1 MRKNIILIC
10 FVVTILFKKLLISHI
25 FLTAAT
31 TTVMAKS
38 IYDYDLIDNGGNGV
52 NNEITSFPSHDYQDV
67 DYETNANNNLR
78 LNEAVKRDP
87 EKYEL
92 VYANDNRKRN
102 ILSALRAKIRRSDL
116 TEVEEKHKFA
126 PVLSVGKLRI

>member
-1 MRKNIILIC
+1 
-10 FVVTILFKKLLISHI
+10 
-25 FLTAAT
+25 
-31 TTVMAKS
+31 MAKS

-52 NNEITSFPSHDYQDV
+52 NNEITFPSHDYQDV
-67 DYETNANNNLR
+67 DYETNANNNNNLR
-78 LNEAVKRDP
+78 LNEADKRDP

-116 TEVEEKHKFA
+116 TDVEEKHKFA
-126 PVLSVGKLRI
+126 PVLSVGKLQI

>member
-1 MRKNIILIC
+1 
-10 FVVTILFKKLLISHI
+10 
-25 FLTAAT
+25 
-31 TTVMAKS
+31 MAKS

-52 NNEITSFPSHDYQDV
+52 NNEITFPSHDYQDV
-67 DYETNANNNLR
+67 DYETNANNNNNNLR

-116 TEVEEKHKFA
+116 TDVEEKHKFA
-126 PVLSVGKLRI
+126 PVLSVGKLQI

>member
-1 MRKNIILIC
+1 
-10 FVVTILFKKLLISHI
+10 
-25 FLTAAT
+25 
-31 TTVMAKS
+31 MAKS
-38 IYDYDLIDNGGNGV
+38 IYDYVLIDNGGNGV
-52 NNEITSFPSHDYQDV
+52 NNEITFPSHDYQDV
-67 DYETNANNNLR
+67 DYETNANNNNNLR

-116 TEVEEKHKFA
+116 TDVEEKHKFA
-126 PVLSVGKLRI
+126 PVLSVGKLHI